1 MQRLACPTFLKKT
14 TFFQNNYGFA
24 QSSELIK
31 QKLKV
36 IYQGTNFLKLL
47 FNRFITQL
55 LRQMT
60 SGMFRFTNKSVF

>member
-1 MQRLACPTFLKKT
+1 MQRLACPSFLKKT

-31 QKLKV
+31 QKV
-36 IYQGTNFLKLL
+36 VYQGTYFLKLL
-47 FNRFITQL
+47 FNRFNTQL